1 MTIKVVTNYNPFSD
15 SVTFGEA
22 TKVRVYNNG
31 YFNYVGQVYV
41 HNGSLFKMAYPDF
54 PKISIEPYYSSGATY
69 FSGVYKAYV
78 GSPVTVSAT
87 WTAGENYADTGTNY
101 DYQWQ
106 KYTYISGPGLYYWA
120 NLSGNGADTDTY
132 TPQEEATIRC
142 SVTASN
148 VRGATTVYSPSLIT
162 QIQAATAPTSVTA
175 SNNGSQTTVTV
186 SWSGAA
192 NAGRYRIFWNSN
204 GTVPGSADTW
214 WDEEKIVDGSTI
226 TSTSGS
232 WAWGPSDPDKNG
244 YVPAGRNPQYF
255 MVSASS
261 DGTTWTPYVVT
272 SVATGVVVPAPVN
285 TSQPTLTGTLAVG
298 GTITA
303 KPGSWSN
310 SPTSYTVYIYR
321 GTPNVATS
329 ETFVTSGTVYSETSG
344 VSYTIPLSDYTNA
357 QTNNRYYYR
366 AFASATNGT
375 DSGIVAGQELG
386 PLPAPQTAPSGGSV
400 SVSPSSGTA
409 GSTTFTASISGW
421 SGNPSTFTA
430 TYSWQYLNTSFSWQ
444 QFATGSTAVAPNVTA
459 YAWQVVATVSNGVSP
474 NATASASFSV
484 SAPVSKLSTP
494 TGVNASDTRTD
505 GVLVSWNAVSG
516 AAYYGIWWGGP
527 PGYDNAPDFGG
538 PNNAGGWNG
547 LGTSFL
553 DTGISAGSSRDY
565 YVQAYASGNPA
576 GTKSDWGGP
585 NNGTRANVVVTPATA
600 PGTPGTPTNGWTG
613 GTAYPFS
620 WSAPSAGTV
629 SGGGAASISYYN
641 LYVYQATN
649 SAGSGSTLVNT
660 YTVYGTSFNY
670 TSPNASLYYACSVS
684 AVNTAGLTGGTSG
697 ISAYK

>member
-15 SVTFGEA
+15 NVTFGEA

-106 KYTYISGPGLYYWA
+106 KYTYIAGPGIYYWA
-120 NLSGNGADTDTY
+120 NLSGNGATTDTY

-162 QIQAATAPTSVTA
+162 QIQSATAPTSVTA

-204 GTVPGSADTW
+204 GIVPGSAADY
-214 WDEEKIVDGSTI
+214 WDEEKIVNGSTI

-244 YVPAGRNPQYF
+244 YVPAGRVPQYF

-272 SVATGVVVPAPVN
+272 SAATGVVVPIPAN
-285 TSQPTLTGTLAVG
+285 TSQPTLTGTVSVG

-321 GTPNVATS
+321 GTINVATS
-329 ETFVTSGTVYSETSG
+329 ETLVASGTVYDSASG
-344 VSYTIPLSDYTNA
+344 INYTILQADYDSP
-357 QTNNRYYYR
+357 QKYFR
-366 AFASATNGT
+366 AFAIASN
-375 DSGIVAGQELG
+375 SGGSSSVVSGQEVG
-386 PLPAPQTAPSGGSV
+386 PIPAPQTAPSGGSV
-400 SVSPSSGTA
+400 SVSPTSGTA

-421 SGNPSTFTA
+421 SGNPNTFTVTYSWEYFSSSSFSYVQYTTGSTFTPPSNINTLYPNYGWRVLA
-430 TYSWQYLNTSFSWQ
+430 TI
-444 QFATGSTAVAPNVTA
+444 
-459 YAWQVVATVSNGVSP
+459 SNGVSP
-474 NATASASFSV
+474 NATAAAYPTI
-484 SAPVSKLSTP
+484 SAPTKLTTP
-494 TGVNASDTRTD
+494 SGVNASDNRTD
-505 GVLVSWNAVSG
+505 GVLISWNAVSG
-516 AAYYGIWWGGP
+516 ASYYGIWWGGP
-527 PGYDNAPDFGG
+527 PGYDYSPDF
-538 PNNAGGWNG
+538 PNIYA
-547 LGTSFL
+547 TSYL
-553 DTGISAGSSRDY
+553 DTGIGAGSTRNY

-576 GTKSDWGGP
+576 GTKSDWGGGDS
-585 NNGTRANVVVTPATA
+585 GTRTSAPVVSA
-600 PGTPGTPTNGWTG
+600 PGAPSISLSYSSGPTWTG
-613 GTAYPFS
+613 S
-620 WSAPSAGTV
+620 WSATGATSYSWSFYTADNSSGTNMTFRSSGSGTSMSY
-629 SGGGAASISYYN
+629 SGGTQVWGK
-641 LYVYQATN
+641 LYVTATN
-649 SAGSGSTLVNT
+649 SGGST
-660 YTVYGTSFNY
+660 
-670 TSPNASLYYACSVS
+670 
-684 AVNTAGLTGGTSG
+684 AGESG
-697 ISAYK
+697 WV

>member
-15 SVTFGEA
+15 TVAFGEA
-22 TKVRVYNNG
+22 SQIRLYNNG
-31 YFNYVGQVYV
+31 IFNYVSKVYV
-41 HNGSLFKMAYPDF
+41 HDGSYFKMSYPDF
-54 PKISIEPYYSSGATY
+54 PKISVEPYYSSGATY
-69 FSGVYKAYV
+69 FSGVYKAYI

-87 WTAGENYADTGTNY
+87 WTAGENYDYTSNTY

-106 KYTYISGPGLYYWA
+106 KYTYIPGPNIYYWA
-120 NLSGNGADTDTY
+120 NLSGNGATTDTY
-132 TPQEEATIRC
+132 TPQEEASIRC
-142 SVTASN
+142 SVTATN
-148 VRGATTVYSPSLIT
+148 QRGSTTVYSPSLIT
-162 QIQAATAPTSVTA
+162 QLQSATAPTSVTA

-192 NAGRYRIFWNSN
+192 NAGRYRIYWNIN
-204 GTVPGSADTW
+204 GTVPGSADTY
-214 WDEEKIVDGSTI
+214 WDEEKIVNGSTI
-226 TSTSGS
+226 TSTGGS

-244 YVPAGRNPQYF
+244 NVPAGRGPQYF

-285 TSQPTLTGTLAVG
+285 TSQPTLTGTLAVD

-321 GTPNVATS
+321 GTQNVATS
-329 ETFVTSGTVYSETSG
+329 ETFVKSGTVYSETSG

-421 SGNPSTFTA
+421 TGNPSTFTA
-430 TYSWQYLNTSFSWQ
+430 TYSWQYLNTSLQWV

-459 YAWQVVATVSNGVSP
+459 YAWQVIATVSNGVSP
-474 NATASASFSV
+474 NGVASSSFSV

-516 AAYYGIWWGGP
+516 AAYYGIWWGGA

-585 NNGTRANVVVTPATA
+585 NNGTRASAPTTPA
-600 PGTPGTPTNGWTG
+600 PVLSSISGNNSLSLG
-613 GTAYPFS
+613 GTFS
-620 WSAPSAGTV
+620 WSYTNSPTAYSILCQGPTGTV
-629 SGGGAASISYYN
+629 FTTNNAYTYSGTTFRPGYDGSGWQGAGNYT
-641 LYVYQATN
+641 LYVSATN
-649 SAGSGSTLVNT
+649 SGGNSVVSSQTT
-660 YTVYGTSFNY
+660 YMN
-670 TSPNASLYYACSVS
+670 
-684 AVNTAGLTGGTSG
+684 
-697 ISAYK
+697 